1 MRFPTR
7 FSPSDLLLC
16 DCLRTLVSAVLA
28 AMGLLRE
35 GFLVGGEAEEA
46 DGAEDWDAAD
56 RVGEVD
62 FLMGTGIGRT
72 TATGLTAVGD

>member
-1 MRFPTR
+1 
-7 FSPSDLLLC
+7 
-16 DCLRTLVSAVLA
+16 
-28 AMGLLRE
+28 MGLLRE

-46 DGAEDWDAAD
+46 DDAEDWDAAD